1 MMRRGRGFLNTTHR
15 TGLNQSRVLERV
27 MTRPCTQEVGGSTRR
42 AGLRVDPRIAWQQ
55 VEGQVVLLDLSDGT
69 AIGLNP
75 AASHIWSMLED
86 HDEDAVIASV
96 IETFEVSSKTAR
108 ADVRR
113 FVDECLES
121 SYLLRPDAADRK

>member
-1 MMRRGRGFLNTTHR
+1 MVALNEESMMRRGRGVLNTTHR
-15 TGLNQSRVLERV
+15 TGSNQSRGLERV
-27 MTRPCTQEVGGSTRR
+27 MTRPCTQAAGVSTRR

-55 VEGQVVLLDLSDGT
+55 VEGQVTSHPCRLDL
-69 AIGLNP
+69 
-75 AASHIWSMLED
+75 
-86 HDEDAVIASV
+86 ASV